1 MTQRGVP
8 KPERFLAVRTVAEC
22 RRLDESDVML
32 GYLDGFQGNS
42 ISSQSISRSYW
53 HGWRNGAVDGGFI
66 PPDEAQVELEKEFS
80 ALKDKLY

>member
-1 MTQRGVP
+1 MTQGDVP
-8 KPERFLAVRTVAEC
+8 KPGKFLAVRTVAEC

-42 ISSQSISRSYW
+42 ISSQTVSHSYL

-66 PPDEAQVELEKEFS
+66 SPDEAQVELEKEFF
-80 ALKDKLY
+80 ALRDNLY